1 MLIYTPRPGS
11 KTEAAVEYLRA
22 HGGRATAIDIAEAI
36 DTERK
41 NLHATFAAA
50 IGAGLI
56 EAWELTDGAGYA
68 LCEETAKPRAPA
80 PAHDRAQNLAD
91 LVGTVAAVPAR
102 RGRSVVDGDPAKA
115 KRTPRAMAKRPRL
128 PDAPESKAAPRRVK
142 ASPPPATPS
151 VDMRCGMFND
161 GSLRIEAG
169 DSDVKV
175 RFFEEDS
182 NNGVFT
188 FTPAAAAV
196 LIDYV
201 KGLPS

>member
-1 MLIYTPRPGS
+1 
-11 KTEAAVEYLRA
+11 
-22 HGGRATAIDIAEAI
+22 
-36 DTERK
+36 
-41 NLHATFAAA
+41 
-50 IGAGLI
+50 
-56 EAWELTDGAGYA
+56 
-68 LCEETAKPRAPA
+68 
-80 PAHDRAQNLAD
+80 
-91 LVGTVAAVPAR
+91 
-102 RGRSVVDGDPAKA
+102 
-115 KRTPRAMAKRPRL
+115 
-128 PDAPESKAAPRRVK
+128 
-142 ASPPPATPS
+142 
-151 VDMRCGMFND
+151 MRCGMFND